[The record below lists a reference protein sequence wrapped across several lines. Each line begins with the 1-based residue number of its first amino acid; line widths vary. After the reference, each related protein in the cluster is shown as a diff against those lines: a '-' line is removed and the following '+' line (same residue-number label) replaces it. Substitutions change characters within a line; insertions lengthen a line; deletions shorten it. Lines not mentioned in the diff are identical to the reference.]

1 MKTERATSAA
11 GVTQDFH
18 DVCASRTHSI
28 LTQDS
33 GNSLRNMFISTN

>member
-18 DVCASRTHSI
+18 VCASRTHSI

-33 GNSLRNMFISTN
+33 GNSLRNVFISTN